1 MPSTTRRNVLALLG
15 GGVVIGL
22 AGGAVAY
29 TQPDQTPFVIVNN
42 QLRSAQVVTVQ
53 IRTADT
59 GEILMDDTW
68 TIPAGDEQGY
78 TDLVADKPL
87 LVTVRTDTGLEKT
100 YSWTTLA
107 GDNGLGVGITADGI
121 GFEVATPP

>member
-15 GGVVIGL
+15 GGVVIGS

-29 TQPDQTPFVIVNN
+29 ARPDRTPFVIVNN
-42 QLRSAQVVTVQ
+42 QLPSAQVVTVM

-59 GEILMDDTW
+59 DEILIDDTR
-68 TIPAGDEQGY
+68 TIPADDEQGY
-78 TDLVADKPL
+78 TDLVADEPL
-87 LVTVRTDTGLEKT
+87 LVTVRTDNGSEKT
-100 YSWTTLA
+100 YSWTSPA
-107 GDNGLGVGITADGI
+107 GNDGLGVGITADGI